1 MANIDNIH
9 DNFFRKVF
17 SETANVETFLKAKL
31 PKELYQQLDLAEMT
45 LDPTS
50 YISEAY
56 KESLSDIVVKCRT
69 KAEDTPVDIYFLF
82 EHKSY
87 QDKKILTQLL
97 RYMYLMWEKD
107 GAEKKPL
114 RVIIPFVFYHGKD
127 AWQIP
132 TQFVQQ
138 FPIVGEA
145 KRFLLDFEYIL
156 FDTNQWDWESESSQP
171 LKENIFLLSAM
182 LLMKAAFQQNIEI
195 IRQVFR
201 LWSQMGFVQE
211 HERINFLMIYI
222 AETQDIP
229 APELTKIL
237 LEESKIIGE
246 ETMPTL
252 AQRLREEGKE
262 QGMLQG
268 MQQGMQQGI
277 RQGIEKGHLLGKQ
290 EALIML
296 LAARFQ
302 LTDAEKKLIGEIKEA
317 DKLNTALQMVITAE
331 TKEKVLGILKNGSP
345 S

>member
-1 MANIDNIH
+1 MAL
-9 DNFFRKVF
+9 
-17 SETANVETFLKAKL
+17 E
-31 PKELYQQLDLAEMT
+31 
-45 LDPTS
+45 PTS

-56 KESLSDIVVKCRT
+56 KESLSDIVVTCRT
-69 KAEDTPVDIYFLF
+69 KTEELPVDIYFLF

-87 QDKKILTQLL
+87 QDKKIFMQLL
-97 RYMYLMWEKD
+97 RYMYLMWQRD
-107 GAEKKPL
+107 GDEKKPL
-114 RVIIPFVFYHGKD
+114 RVIIPLVFYHGKD
-127 AWQIP
+127 PWQIP
-132 TQFVQQ
+132 TRFVQQ
-138 FPIVGEA
+138 FPIAGEA
-145 KRFLLDFEYIL
+145 KRFLLNFEYVL
-156 FDTNQWDWESESSQP
+156 FDTNQWDWEAESSQP

-229 APELTKIL
+229 APELTKM
-237 LEESKIIGE
+237 LEESKINGDE
-246 ETMPTL
+246 AMPTL
-252 AQRLREEGKE
+252 AQRFREEGKE
-262 QGMLQG
+262 
-268 MQQGMQQGI
+268 QGMQQGI

-290 EALIML
+290 EALTML

-302 LTDAEKKLIGEIKEA
+302 LTEVEHQLIREIKEA
-317 DKLNTALQMVITAE
+317 DKLNTALTMVITAE